1 MVEEEEEQQQQK
13 MAMESNEMLEKLN
26 ESIGFQTDSIK
37 WVNVHKDKHGNGSRK
52 SENVEQYEM
61 NNTK

>member
-1 MVEEEEEQQQQK
+1 

-26 ESIGFQTDSIK
+26 EITGFQTDSIK